1 MSRNHTWK
9 CVALIALLLI
19 LLTACHK
26 ASAGADL
33 PPAETPDLSD
43 EGLYSPEPT
52 PTPTPTPEEGPI
64 VISMVGDCTLA
75 SSQYNDDFERV
86 VGTDY
91 TWPFAK
97 VKEILAADDFTIA
110 NLEGSFIFS

>member
-33 PPAETPDLSD
+33 PPAETP
-43 EGLYSPEPT
+43 
-52 PTPTPTPEEGPI
+52 
-64 VISMVGDCTLA
+64 CA
-75 SSQYNDDFERV
+75 SC
-86 VGTDY
+86 
-91 TWPFAK
+91 
-97 VKEILAADDFTIA
+97 
-110 NLEGSFIFS
+110 